1 MNVPVSFV
9 FPIIDVVVDDWT
21 EPKGFARPDGRRQS
35 FGGPS
40 GARPARQDKTVLE
53 VLRTSR

>member
-21 EPKGFARPDGRRQS
+21 EPEGSARPNGRRQS

-40 GARPARQDKTVLE
+40 GARPARQDKTSVE
-53 VLRTSR
+53 VLCTSR